1 MGQTGG
7 QSYSDTSPYKVSD
20 SSLASLSNKIERI
33 LGSLGG
39 LGEKVHI
46 RRNRIAS
53 RMLRADCPF
62 QNVGVFTD
70 DDVKD
75 GNNGNVGQKK
85 EKS

>member
-39 LGEKVHI
+39 LGEKVHV

-62 QNVGVFTD
+62 KNVGVFTD

-75 GNNGNVGQKK
+75 GATVRTSRQKRL
-85 EKS
+85 

>member
-39 LGEKVHI
+39 LGEKVHV

-75 GNNGNVGQKK
+75 GATVRTSRQKRL
-85 EKS
+85 